1 MTFKRIR
8 STLGTAAAVTAVCAI
23 VPLDMASAD
32 AVADFYK
39 GKTIKFLSGGS
50 SGGGFS
56 TVARFI
62 AIHMAKRVPG
72 KPNMIVDAMPGAGGA
87 RMMAYMA
94 NAAPQDG
101 TVLGA
106 ALPIA
111 VNAPLL
117 RKVKFNPAKFHWLGS
132 TTAMTEVST
141 VWHTAPAT
149 TLEGAKKTQLIMA
162 TSSKLSS
169 AYLIPA
175 FMNAVIGTRFK
186 IVPGYRGA
194 GPMNQAMET
203 GEVHGRGSFYNS
215 YVTTKPGWIRDK
227 KIIQLVQVG
236 PGEKELAG
244 VPNMRDLVTT
254 DDQRRMLDFME
265 APAYVGHG
273 FFAPPGV
280 PADRVAALKKAF
292 VATVNDPA
300 FRAEAKKR
308 RMIVNPV
315 SAEKIQSVI
324 ERAMATP
331 EPLLAKFRKMVK
343 IGPPKARKKKKK

>member
-1 MTFKRIR
+1 MTSKRTR
-8 STLGTAAAVTAVCAI
+8 TALGTVAAVAAICAI
-23 VPLDMASAD
+23 VPLGTASAD
-32 AVADFYK
+32 AVADFYR
-39 GKTIKFLSGGS
+39 GKTIKFVSGGS
-50 SGGGFS
+50 AGGGFS
-56 TVARFI
+56 SVARLL

-72 KPNMIVDAMPGAGGA
+72 QPKMIVEAIAGAGGA
-87 RMMAYMA
+87 RMMA
-94 NAAPQDG
+94 NAALQDG
-101 TVLGA
+101 TALGA

-141 VWHTAPAT
+141 IWHKAPAT
-149 TLEGAKKTQLIMA
+149 TLDGAKNTQLIMA

-175 FMNAVIGTRFK
+175 FMNAVIGTKFK

-194 GPMNQAMET
+194 GPMNKAMES
-203 GEVHGRGSFYNS
+203 GEVHGRGSFFNS
-215 YVTTKPGWIRDK
+215 YVTTKPGWLRDK

-280 PADRVAALKKAF
+280 PADRVAALRTAF
-292 VATVNDPA
+292 VATVNDPV
-300 FRAEAKKR
+300 FRAEAIQR

-331 EPLLAKFRKMVK
+331 EPLLVKFRKMVK

>member
-1 MTFKRIR
+1 MNR
-8 STLGTAAAVTAVCAI
+8 LVTATGALLALSIMPAGVAQ
-23 VPLDMASAD
+23 AD
-32 AVADFYK
+32 AVADFYT
-39 GKTIKFLSGGS
+39 GKTIKFYSGGS
-50 SGGGFS
+50 AGGGFS
-56 TVARFI
+56 AVARLV
-62 AIHMAKRVPG
+62 AKHMAARVPG
-72 KPNMIVDAMPGAGGA
+72 QPAIIVEARAGAGGA
-87 RMMAYMA
+87 KMMSYMA
-94 NAAPQDG
+94 NAAPRDG
-101 TVLGA
+101 TALGA

-117 RKVKFNPAKFHWLGS
+117 RKVKFNPAKFQWLGS

-149 TLEGAKKTQLIMA
+149 TLEDAKKTEVIMA

-175 FMNAVIGTRFK
+175 FMNAVIGTKFK

-194 GPMNQAMET
+194 GPMNKAMES

-215 YVTTKPGWIRDK
+215 YVTTKGDWLREK

-254 DDQRRMLDFME
+254 DDQRRMVDFME

-273 FFAPPGV
+273 FFAPEGV

-292 VATVNDPA
+292 VETVSDPA
-300 FRAEAKKR
+300 FRKEAKER

-315 SAEKIQSVI
+315 SAEKIQEVI
-324 ERAMATP
+324 NRAMATP
-331 EPLLAKFRKMVK
+331 EPLLAKFRDMVK
-343 IGPPKARKKKKK
+343 IGPPKGAKKK

>member
-1 MTFKRIR
+1 MNRR
-8 STLGTAAAVTAVCAI
+8 VTATGIAIVLAAV
-23 VPLDMASAD
+23 PFGMASAD
-32 AVADFYK
+32 SVSDFYK
-39 GKTIKFLSGGS
+39 GRTITFYSGGS
-50 SGGGFS
+50 AGGGFS
-56 TVARFI
+56 SVARLV
-62 AIHMAKRVPG
+62 AKHMAARIPG
-72 KPNMIVDAMPGAGGA
+72 KPNMIVEARAGAGGA
-87 RMMAYMA
+87 KMMSYMA
-94 NAAPQDG
+94 NAAAKDG
-101 TVLGA
+101 TALGA

-117 RKVKFNPAKFHWLGS
+117 RKVKFNPAKFQWLGS

-149 TLEGAKKTQLIMA
+149 TLEDAKKTEVIMA

-175 FMNAVIGTRFK
+175 FMNAVIGTKFK

-194 GPMNQAMET
+194 GPMNKAMES

-215 YVTTKPGWIRDK
+215 YVTTKGDWLKSK

-244 VPNMRDLVTT
+244 VPNMRELVTT

-273 FFAPPGV
+273 FFAPEGV

-315 SAEKIQSVI
+315 TAEKIQSVI
-324 ERAMATP
+324 ETAMATP
-331 EPLLAKFRKMVK
+331 EPLLAKFRQMVK
-343 IGPPKARKKKKK
+343 IGPPKARKKK

>member
-1 MTFKRIR
+1 MNVFLKTTGIAIA
-8 STLGTAAAVTAVCAI
+8 LAAVPIGA
-23 VPLDMASAD
+23 ASAD
-32 AVADFYK
+32 SVSDFYK
-39 GKTIKFLSGGS
+39 GKTITFYSGGS
-50 SGGGFS
+50 AGGGFS
-56 TVARFI
+56 AVARLV
-62 AIHMAKRVPG
+62 AKHMAARVPG
-72 KPNMIVDAMPGAGGA
+72 QPNMIVEARAGAGGA
-87 RMMAYMA
+87 KMMSYMA
-94 NAAPQDG
+94 NAAPRDG
-101 TVLGA
+101 TALGA

-117 RKVKFNPAKFHWLGS
+117 RKVKFNPAKFQWLGS
-132 TTAMTEVST
+132 TTAMTEVSS

-149 TLEGAKKTQLIMA
+149 TLEDAKKTEVIMA

-175 FMNAVIGTRFK
+175 FMNAVIGTKFK

-194 GPMNQAMET
+194 GPMNKAMES

-215 YVTTKPGWIRDK
+215 YVTTKGDWLREK

-254 DDQRRMLDFME
+254 DDQRRMVDFME

-273 FFAPPGV
+273 FFAPEGV

-292 VATVNDPA
+292 VETVSDPA
-300 FRAEAKKR
+300 FRKEAKER

-315 SAEKIQSVI
+315 SAEKIQEVI
-324 ERAMATP
+324 NRAMATS
-331 EPLLAKFRKMVK
+331 EPLLAKFRDMVK
-343 IGPPKARKKKKK
+343 IGPPKGAKKK

>member
-1 MTFKRIR
+1 MNKLTL
-8 STLGTAAAVTAVCAI
+8 STGIALALGIAPVGA
-23 VPLDMASAD
+23 ASAD
-32 AVADFYK
+32 PVANFYK
-39 GKTIKFLSGGS
+39 DKTVKFVSGGS
-50 SGGGFS
+50 AGGGFS
-56 TVARFI
+56 TVARVV
-62 AIHMAKRVPG
+62 ARHMARYVPG
-72 KPNMIVDAMPGAGGA
+72 NPTMVVDAMAGGGGS

-94 NAAPQDG
+94 NAALKDG

-117 RKVKFNPAKFHWLGS
+117 RKVKFNPANFQWLGS

-149 TLEGAKKTQLIMA
+149 SLEGAKKTEVIMA

-169 AYLIPA
+169 AYIIPA
-175 FMNAVIGTRFK
+175 FMNAVIGTKFK

-194 GPMNQAMET
+194 GPMNKAMET

-215 YVTTKPGWIRDK
+215 YVTTKPHWLRDK

-236 PGEKELAG
+236 PGEKDLRG

-273 FFAPPGV
+273 FFAPEGV
-280 PADRVAALKKAF
+280 PAARVAALKKAF

-300 FRAEAKKR
+300 FLEEAKKR
-308 RMIVNPV
+308 RIIVNPV
-315 SAEKIQSVI
+315 SAEKITTIVN
-324 ERAMATP
+324 RAMATP
-331 EPLLAKFRKMVK
+331 EPLLGKFRKMVK
-343 IGPPKARKKKKK
+343 IGPPKARKKKK

>member
-1 MTFKRIR
+1 MKRLIP
-8 STLGTAAAVTAVCAI
+8 LAGIAFALAAAPIGV
-23 VPLDMASAD
+23 ASAD
-32 AVADFYK
+32 PVAEFYK
-39 GKTIKFLSGGS
+39 GKTVKFISGGS
-50 SGGGFS
+50 AGGGFT
-56 TVARFI
+56 TVARVLSR
-62 AIHMAKRVPG
+62 HMSQYVPG
-72 KPNMIVDAMPGAGGA
+72 NPTMVVDAMAGGGGA

-94 NAAPQDG
+94 NAALKDG

-149 TLEGAKKTQLIMA
+149 TLEGAKKTEVIMA

-169 AYLIPA
+169 AYIIPA
-175 FMNAVIGTRFK
+175 FMNAVIGTKFK

-194 GPMNQAMET
+194 GPMNKAMET

-215 YVTTKPGWIRDK
+215 YVTTKPHWLRDK

-236 PGEKELAG
+236 PGEKDLAG

-273 FFAPPGV
+273 FFAPEGV
-280 PADRVAALKKAF
+280 PVARVAALKKAF

-300 FRAEAKKR
+300 FLAEAKKR
-308 RMIVNPV
+308 RIIVNPV
-315 SAEKIQSVI
+315 SAEKITMIVN
-324 ERAMATP
+324 RAMATP
-331 EPLLAKFRKMVK
+331 KPLLVKFRKMVK
-343 IGPPKARKKKKK
+343 IGPPKARKKK

>member
-1 MTFKRIR
+1 MNVLLKTTGI
-8 STLGTAAAVTAVCAI
+8 TLAIAVA
-23 VPLDMASAD
+23 PLSAASAD

-39 GKTIKFLSGGS
+39 GRTITFYSGGS
-50 SGGGFS
+50 AGGGFS
-56 TVARFI
+56 SVARLV
-62 AIHMAKRVPG
+62 AKHMADRIPG
-72 KPNMIVDAMPGAGGA
+72 KPKMIVEARAGGGGA
-87 RMMAYMA
+87 KMMSYMT
-94 NAAPQDG
+94 NAAPKDG
-101 TVLGA
+101 TALGA

-117 RKVKFNPAKFHWLGS
+117 RKVKFNPAKFQWLGS

-149 TLEGAKKTQLIMA
+149 TLDGAKKTEVIMA

-169 AYLIPA
+169 AYIIPA
-175 FMNAVIGTRFK
+175 FMNAVIGTKFK

-194 GPMNQAMET
+194 GPMNKAMES

-215 YVTTKPGWIRDK
+215 YVTTKPGWLKDK

-254 DDQRRMLDFME
+254 ADQRRILDFME

-273 FFAPPGV
+273 YFAPEGV

-300 FRAEAKKR
+300 FRKEAKER

-315 SAEKIQSVI
+315 TAEKIQSVI
-324 ERAMATP
+324 ETAMATP

-343 IGPPKARKKKKK
+343 IGPPKARKKK

>member
-1 MTFKRIR
+1 MNVFLKTTGIAIA
-8 STLGTAAAVTAVCAI
+8 LAAVPIGA
-23 VPLDMASAD
+23 ASAD
-32 AVADFYK
+32 SVSDFYK
-39 GKTIKFLSGGS
+39 GKTITFYSGGS
-50 SGGGFS
+50 AGGGFS
-56 TVARFI
+56 AVARLV
-62 AIHMAKRVPG
+62 AKHMAARVPG
-72 KPNMIVDAMPGAGGA
+72 QPNMIVEARAGAGGA
-87 RMMAYMA
+87 KMMSYMA
-94 NAAPQDG
+94 NAAPRDG
-101 TVLGA
+101 TALGA

-117 RKVKFNPAKFHWLGS
+117 RKVKFNPAKFQWLGS

-149 TLEGAKKTQLIMA
+149 TLEDAKKTEVIMA

-175 FMNAVIGTRFK
+175 FMNAVIGTKFK

-194 GPMNQAMET
+194 GPMNKAMES

-215 YVTTKPGWIRDK
+215 YVTTKGDWLREK

-254 DDQRRMLDFME
+254 DDQRRMVDFME

-273 FFAPPGV
+273 FFAPEGV

-292 VATVNDPA
+292 VETVSDPA
-300 FRAEAKKR
+300 FRKEAKER

-315 SAEKIQSVI
+315 SAEKIQEVI
-324 ERAMATP
+324 NRAMATP
-331 EPLLAKFRKMVK
+331 EPLLAKFRDMVK
-343 IGPPKARKKKKK
+343 IGPPKGAKKK

>member
-1 MTFKRIR
+1 MKKIM
-8 STLGTAAAVTAVCAI
+8 TAAGIALAMTAAPIGVAT
-23 VPLDMASAD
+23 AD
-32 AVADFYK
+32 EVADFFK
-39 GKTIKFLSGGS
+39 GKVVKFVSGGS
-50 SGGGFS
+50 AGGGFS
-56 TVARFI
+56 TVARVV
-62 AIHMAKRVPG
+62 ARHMAKRIPG
-72 KPNMIVDAMPGAGGA
+72 KPDLVVDAMPGGGGA
-87 RMMAYMA
+87 RMMAYMT

-101 TVLGA
+101 TSLGA
-106 ALPIA
+106 ALPIS

-117 RKVKFNPAKFHWLGS
+117 RKVKFNPADYQWLGS

-141 VWHTAPAT
+141 VWHNAPAT

-169 AYLIPA
+169 AYIIPA
-175 FMNAVIGTRFK
+175 FMNAVIGTKFK

-194 GPMNQAMET
+194 GPMNKAMQT

-215 YVTTKPGWIRDK
+215 YVTTKPHWLAEK

-236 PGEKELAG
+236 PNQKDLKG
-244 VPNMRDLVTT
+244 VANMRDLVTT
-254 DDQRRMLDFME
+254 ADQRRMVDFLE

-280 PADRVAALKKAF
+280 PKARVAALKKAF

-308 RMIVNPV
+308 RMIVAPV
-315 SAEKIQSVI
+315 SAEKIQAVI
-324 ERAMATP
+324 NRAMATP
-331 EPLLAKFRKMVK
+331 KPLLAKFRKMVK
-343 IGPPKARKKKKK
+343 IGAPKARKKKKK